1 MMKRTW
7 QIGAWVT
14 LLALLAVTEQ
24 AFERLAQAQQPSPV
38 PQFDVDPFWPKMP
51 EQWILGQVSG
61 VAIDAQD
68 HAREVAR
75 YAMGKRI
82 RAVAQGPEGGVWLLE
97 DGDGGR
103 LLRLG
108 QAQE

>member
-68 HAREVAR
+68 HAWVLQRPWSLNSDEKA
-75 YAMGKRI
+75 GN
-82 RAVAQGPEGGVWLLE
+82 PEAKCSS
-97 DGDGGR
+97 R
-103 LLRLG
+103 K
-108 QAQE
+108 